1 MSLGRIR
8 SDMNCDGLPGAR
20 VLDGTKIAALVE
32 GEIYA
37 KSACLIRDS
46 IWRGWIGTTQKA
58 RALENTIQP
67 CKGEWDGAFFLSTS
81 RAIDGF
87 VFL

>member
-20 VLDGTKIAALVE
+20 VLDGTKIAALV
-32 GEIYA
+32 GRV
-37 KSACLIRDS
+37 SACLIRDS

-67 CKGEWDGAFFLSTS
+67 CKGEWDGAFFLSAS